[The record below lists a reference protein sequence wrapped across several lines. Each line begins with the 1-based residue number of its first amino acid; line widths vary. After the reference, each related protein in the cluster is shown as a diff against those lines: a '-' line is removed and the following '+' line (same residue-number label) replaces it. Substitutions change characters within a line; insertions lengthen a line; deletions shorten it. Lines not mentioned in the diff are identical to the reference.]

1 MVVKPYRIGVNVGR
15 KMFGKRTNILG
26 AFSAVGVALSMV
38 SLSEPATAQSA
49 ADYPNR
55 TIRIVVGFTPGGAPD
70 ITARV
75 IAQGLQERWKQS
87 VVVEN
92 RPGAGSAIAAQFV
105 ANSAP
110 DGYTLMSITNAHAVA
125 PAINPKLTYD
135 ALEAFAP
142 VTMTSSAPKWVLV
155 PPSLGVKTLKDLV
168 ALAKQK
174 PNALNYSS
182 SGGGSFMHFS
192 AAIFNDA
199 VGIEAQHIP
208 LKGPPEALTEV
219 VAGRVQYAI
228 SPIGASSGLVRDG
241 QLLALAVMAEKRLPD
256 FPNVPTVAEAGFPGI
271 EQTTWTAILAPA
283 KTPPAI
289 VAKLNE
295 AIGQLLHQPDTRKKW
310 ASFGIDPVPTT
321 PEQLRKILAQEIDD
335 FTKAARRA
343 NISIQ

>member
-1 MVVKPYRIGVNVGR
+1 MCGQ
-15 KMFGKRTNILG
+15 RTRCERGI
-26 AFSAVGVALSMV
+26 SAAVALLAMLLMPV
-38 SLSEPATAQSA
+38 LAQAEDAA

-75 IAQGLQERWKQS
+75 IAQGLQTRWKQS

-92 RPGAGSAIAAQFV
+92 RPGAGSAIAAQHV
-105 ANSAP
+105 ANSPA

-125 PAINPKLTYD
+125 PAINPRLPYD
-135 ALEAFAP
+135 ALKDFAP
-142 VTMTSSAPKWVLV
+142 VTMTSSAPKWILV

-168 ALAKQK
+168 ALAKEK
-174 PNALNYSS
+174 PHALNYSS

-192 AAIFNDA
+192 SAMFNDA
-199 VGIEAQHIP
+199 VGIDAQHIP
-208 LKGPPEALTEV
+208 MKGPAEALTEV

-241 QLLALAVMAEKRLPD
+241 QLIALAVMSTVRLPD

-289 VAKLNE
+289 VAKLNR
-295 AIGQLLHQPDTRKKW
+295 AIGELLKRPDTKKKW
-310 ASFGIDPVPTT
+310 ASFGINAVPTT
-321 PEQLRKILAQEIDD
+321 PEELRKILAQEIDD
-335 FTKAARRA
+335 FTSAARRA

>member
-1 MVVKPYRIGVNVGR
+1 
-15 KMFGKRTNILG
+15 MFGKRTNIWGPLL
-26 AFSAVGVALSMV
+26 AAAVSTAL
-38 SLSEPATAQSA
+38 LPAAGQAQNA

-75 IAQGLQERWKQS
+75 IAQGLQERWRQS

-125 PAINPKLTYD
+125 PAINPKLPYD
-135 ALEAFAP
+135 ALNDFAP

-155 PPSLGVKTLKDLV
+155 SPSLGVKTLKDLV

-192 AAIFNDA
+192 AAMFNDA

-208 LKGPPEALTEV
+208 LKGPPEALTEI

-241 QLLALAVMAEKRLPD
+241 QLLALAVMDNKRLPD
-256 FPNVPTVAEAGFPGI
+256 FPNVPTAAEAGFSGI
-271 EQTTWTAILAPA
+271 EQITWTAILAPA

-295 AIGQLLHQPDTRKKW
+295 AIGQLLQQPDTRKKW
-310 ASFGIDPVPTT
+310 ASFGIDAVPTT
-321 PEQLRKILAQEIDD
+321 PEELRKILAQEIDD